1 MNDAPTDI
9 TPTSPSSMASPRVL
23 IFVVLYESAQQI
35 ERTLTRIP
43 RELLDSPEVDL
54 LVIDDSS
61 PDDSADRALA
71 WARANGVAKLTVLRN
86 PVNLGYG
93 GNQKLGYRIAVDQGY
108 GLVIL
113 LHGDGQYAPELLPQ
127 FIDTWRASNAD
138 VILGSRMMNV
148 ADARKGGMPA
158 YKRIG
163 NRFLTAL
170 QNKLTGQQISE
181 YHTGYRAYST
191 AFLRSVPFEA
201 NTSDFHFDTEILLQA
216 FHVGARV
223 QQFAIPT
230 HYGDEICHVDGK
242 SYGINVLLATARYR
256 LHQMG
261 MLCSLKFRNLSPLR
275 YRDKTQTLYSSHR
288 IAIEQVKKLG
298 GEVKRVLDV
307 GCGPGFVA
315 RELERAGYHVT
326 GVDAEQPLP
335 EMMSEFHKLD
345 LDAGG
350 LPVDA
355 FDYDAVL
362 MLDVIEHLAE
372 PEAFLVSLRNRSRAS
387 AAVRKPPALVLT
399 TPNIAF
405 AAMRLNLLLGRFN
418 YAERGILD
426 ITHKRLFT
434 KHALRRA
441 LVESGYQVQS
451 LTGIGPPFET
461 VMGGRKFGRFLGWMT
476 NLLARVWPSMFAFQ
490 FLVVARPTPG
500 TRQLLAQSQS
510 YQRGRV
516 VAETFVD
523 GIAVRSGDEASSV
536 GSST

>member
-1 MNDAPTDI
+1 MNDTAPSASI
-9 TPTSPSSMASPRVL
+9 SSPRVL

-35 ERTLTRIP
+35 ERTLSRIP
-43 RELLDSPEVDL
+43 RELLDSPDVDL
-54 LVIDDSS
+54 LVIDDAS

-71 WARANGVAKLTVLRN
+71 WARANDIAKLTVLRN

-113 LHGDGQYAPELLPQ
+113 LHGDGQYAPELLPR
-127 FIDTWRASNAD
+127 FIDTWRGTSAD
-138 VILGSRMMNV
+138 VILGSRMMNR
-148 ADARKGGMPA
+148 ADARSGGMPA
-158 YKRIG
+158 YKRFG
-163 NRFLTAL
+163 NRFLTTF
-170 QNKLTGQQISE
+170 QNALTGQSISE

-191 AFLRSVPFEA
+191 QFLRAVPFEA
-201 NTSDFHFDTEILLQA
+201 NTNDFHFDTEILLQA
-216 FHVGARV
+216 FHVGAKIE
-223 QQFAIPT
+223 QFAIPT
-230 HYGDEICHVDGK
+230 HYGDEVCHVD
-242 SYGINVLLATARYR
+242 SRQYGINVLLATIRYR
-256 LHQMG
+256 MHQMG
-261 MLCSLKFRNLSPLR
+261 MLCSLKYRNLSPLR

-288 IAIEQVKKLG
+288 IAIDAVKKLG
-298 GEVKRVLDV
+298 TDVKRVLDI

-315 RELERAGYHVT
+315 RELERTGYTVT
-326 GVDAEQPLP
+326 GVDAADPLP
-335 EMMSEFHKLD
+335 GMMSAFSRLD
-345 LDAGG
+345 LDKAE

-355 FDYDAVL
+355 FDFDAVL

-372 PEAFLVSLRNRSRAS
+372 PEAFLVSLRNNSRAT

-405 AAMRLNLLLGRFN
+405 AAVRLNLLLGRFS

-434 KHALRRA
+434 KSALRSA
-441 LVESGYQVQS
+441 LVEAGYDVRS

-461 VMGGRKFGRFLGWMT
+461 VMNRRPLGRVLGWMT

-500 TRQLLAQSQS
+500 TKQLLAQSQS

-516 VAETFVD
+516 VAAD
-523 GIAVRSGDEASSV
+523 SSG
-536 GSST
+536 GTST